1 MKHTIHTLPILLAAS
16 ALAQTAP
23 APAPAKSDWTQTHNL
38 ALATDYIFRGV
49 SQIGGD
55 GLALSG
61 GTDVSH
67 SSGFSFGVWAANQN
81 WTSTTAPV
89 NSLGSGLEVD
99 VYAGYAKTLGDFTL
113 SAGLITYHYE
123 GAEAANTTEA
133 YIGVAAYGLSVKY
146 SSSLTEYFGA
156 VNSDGLGYLSFGY
169 SVEVPGVKDLSLGL
183 AYGAT
188 TAEGGQEAYS
198 DYKISLSYP
207 IAGYTASLAYT
218 DVDGYDSVSVK
229 DTFTFSLSRTF

>member
-23 APAPAKSDWTQTHNL
+23 APAPAKSAWTQTHNL

-55 GLALSG
+55 GSALSG

-67 SSGFSFGVWAANQN
+67 ASGFSAGVWASNV
-81 WTSTTAPV
+81 SFG
-89 NSLGSGLEVD
+89 GSNLEVD
-99 VYAGYAKTLGDFTL
+99 VYAGYALSLGAFTFSL
-113 SAGLITYHYE
+113 GAISYHYE
-123 GAEAANTTEA
+123 GVEAANTTEA
-133 YIGVAAYGLSVKY
+133 YVGVEAFGLAVKY
-146 SSSLTEYFGA
+146 SSSLTDYFGIPY
-156 VNSDGLGYLSFGY
+156 SDGVGYLAVSY
-169 SVEVPGVKDLSLGL
+169 SLDVPGIKGLSLGL

-188 TAEGGQEAYS
+188 SAEGAQEAYS
-198 DYKISLSYP
+198 DYKVSLSYP
-207 IAGYTASLAYT
+207 LGGYTATVAYT
-218 DVDGYDSVSVK
+218 DVDGFDSADVK

>member
-1 MKHTIHTLPILLAAS
+1 MKNTLQVLPILLAAS

-49 SQIGGD
+49 TQIGGD

-67 SSGFSFGVWAANQN
+67 SSGFSFGVWAANV
-81 WTSTTAPV
+81 SFG
-89 NSLGSGLEVD
+89 GSSSELD
-99 VYAGYAKTLGDFTL
+99 VYAGYAMTLGDFTL
-113 SAGLITYHYE
+113 SAGVISYHYE
-123 GAEAANTTEA
+123 GVEVANTTEA
-133 YIGVAAYGLSVKY
+133 YVGVAAYGLALKY
-146 SSSLTEYFGA
+146 SSSLTDYFGLE
-156 VNSDGLGYLSFGY
+156 NSDGVGYLSVGY
-169 SVEVPGVKDLSLGL
+169 TVEVPGVKDFSLGL

-188 TAEGGQEAYS
+188 TAEGDQEAYS
-198 DYKISLSYP
+198 DFKVSLSYP
-207 IAGYTASLAYT
+207 IAGYTATIAYT
-218 DVDGYDSVSVK
+218 DVDGFDSLDVK